1 MPANNKYLDST
12 IENFYRREAMH
23 ICIYVFIDTYKFLFN
38 SITLQEAAIAFMT
51 KYNIDDNLY
60 SADTV
65 IAIYYRV
72 DKDLNDIQRHK
83 DKLKAFPIKV
93 NG

>member
-1 MPANNKYLDST
+1 MPAKNKLLDST

-23 ICIYVFIDTYKFLFN
+23 IAIYVFVDTYKLIIP
-38 SITLQEAAIAFMT
+38 SVTLQEAARAFMI
-51 KYNIDDNLY
+51 KFKIDDRLY
-60 SADTV
+60 SEDTI

-72 DKDLNDIQRHK
+72 DKDLNDLQRHK
-83 DKLKAFPIKV
+83 DTLKAFPIKV